1 MHSAMSSDKVLHRPS
16 ARWIHILPFLVVL
29 SVVLFELETTS
40 LRVTPSLLTIAVAVF
55 ALFLRPQVVLMWSL
69 GLLFP
74 VMLTLVYVP
83 SNGVYE
89 SNSMILLRV
98 TAYVAVAVLAFGYS
112 RRRNDA
118 ERQLG
123 SLLAIFDALE
133 TPIIVSDADGIIAFV
148 NRACCQLLGQTEN
161 ELKDT
166 NFFSV
171 FAQPDVR
178 GKAIDN
184 YLKMFELSPGQTA
197 SSKVTVTQ
205 VGREK
210 TLSTKCSLLQLEKS
224 KLLVTQLD

>member
-1 MHSAMSSDKVLHRPS
+1 MNSPGILRRPFATWLHT
-16 ARWIHILPFLVVL
+16 LPFLIVL
-29 SVVLFELETTS
+29 SVVLFELETPS

-69 GLLFP
+69 ALLFP
-74 VMLTLVYVP
+74 VLLTLVYVP

-98 TAYVAVAVLAFGYS
+98 TAYIAVAVLAFGYS
-112 RRRNDA
+112 RRRDDA
-118 ERQLG
+118 ERQLS

-133 TPIIVSDADGIIAFV
+133 TPIIVSDADGLIAFV
-148 NRACCQLLGQTEN
+148 NRACCQLLGRTEK

-178 GKAIDN
+178 GKAIEN
-184 YLKMFELSPGQTA
+184 YLKMFELEPGQFV
-197 SSKVTVTQ
+197 SSRVTVTQ
-205 VGREK
+205 EGQEK
-210 TLSTKCSLLQLEKS
+210 FLTTKCSLFQFEKS